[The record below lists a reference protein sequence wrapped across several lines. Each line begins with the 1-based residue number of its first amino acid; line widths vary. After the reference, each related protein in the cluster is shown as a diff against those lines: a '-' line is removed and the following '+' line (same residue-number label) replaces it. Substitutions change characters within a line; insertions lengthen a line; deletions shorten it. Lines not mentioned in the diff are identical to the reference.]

1 MYKSKF
7 PGFTWF
13 DIFHFGGL
21 VFFWVLPNGKT
32 QSESTSHAM
41 QQSCPCTSLSR
52 PHRLVAI
59 KWITD
64 NLCSFHPNL
73 SDFQAAFTKSLNL
86 NPLTTL
92 SHPQSEALTLQ
103 TWD

>member
-1 MYKSKF
+1 MRQIDTNSIGNVA
-7 PGFTWF
+7 GFTWL

-59 KWITD
+59 KWITQPP
-64 NLCSFHPNL
+64 HH
-73 SDFQAAFTKSLNL
+73 TK
-86 NPLTTL
+86 P
-92 SHPQSEALTLQ
+92 PPFRGVYYDYDIFAL
-103 TWD
+103 D

>member
-7 PGFTWF
+7 AGFTWF
-13 DIFHFGGL
+13 DMFHFGGL

-52 PHRLVAI
+52 PHRLVVI
-59 KWITD
+59 KWITVI
-64 NLCSFHPNL
+64 C
-73 SDFQAAFTKSLNL
+73 AAFMTFRRHLRNL
-86 NPLTTL
+86 LISTP
-92 SHPQSEALTLQ
+92 SPH
-103 TWD
+103 